1 MLYSSAKLMGGL
13 GNQMFQIA
21 HAYAQA
27 LNAKKNGVD
36 VIPRFDMHVAW
47 LEKFPERQAANYK
60 SNILRNV
67 DFNPFT
73 VPESGAHDWQQ
84 IHEEGFHYK
93 EINPT
98 WVTSVKFNGYFQSEK
113 YFKAYRQDVVD
124 LFAAPE
130 EIKTSLLEEFPQLVE
145 NTTAVFVRRGDYL
158 KYPEIHPPTTEEY
171 LKRALEINAA
181 TNPKHYLI
189 VSDDYAWC
197 IETLGKYLP
206 KDKITN
212 AVCADWKQLW
222 LASLCSNFICT
233 NSTFGWWSAFLSSH
247 PGKQIIFPAT
257 WFGPSGP
264 QNWQDIYLEDG
275 III

>member
-93 EINPT
+93 EIKDRK
-98 WVTSVKFNGYFQSEK
+98 SV
-113 YFKAYRQDVVD
+113 V
-124 LFAAPE
+124 
-130 EIKTSLLEEFPQLVE
+130 
-145 NTTAVFVRRGDYL
+145 
-158 KYPEIHPPTTEEY
+158 
-171 LKRALEINAA
+171 
-181 TNPKHYLI
+181 
-189 VSDDYAWC
+189 
-197 IETLGKYLP
+197 
-206 KDKITN
+206 
-212 AVCADWKQLW
+212 
-222 LASLCSNFICT
+222 
-233 NSTFGWWSAFLSSH
+233 
-247 PGKQIIFPAT
+247 
-257 WFGPSGP
+257 
-264 QNWQDIYLEDG
+264 
-275 III
+275 